1 MSQTDRRQGNRIPI
15 QMWVEESGP
24 EGMYYQRASNL
35 SEGGI
40 FLERTIPHPI
50 GTQVMLEFKLP
61 DQGPAIRVQA
71 QIVNVPSSESS
82 TGELGMGLRFIELAP
97 EIAARIRRFVSEQK
111 K

>member
-1 MSQTDRRQGNRIPI
+1 MSQTDRRQGDRISI

-24 EGMYYQRASNL
+24 EGMYFQRASNL

-40 FLERTIPHPI
+40 FLERTVPHPI

-61 DQGPAIRVQA
+61 DQGPTIRVQA
-71 QIVNVPSSESS
+71 QIVNVP
-82 TGELGMGLRFIELAP
+82 TADGELGMGLRFIELAP
-97 EIAARIRRFVSEQK
+97 EIAARIRRFVSDQK